1 VSKPKVAGF
10 VPDPRSASPVAP
22 EYSPITPKVQPV
34 LPATAFVPPPENGGT
49 FTFSMAE
56 PDVGEQPKMSIQQA
70 PARPAQPAQ
79 SVQPAQPIQQQMQQP
94 QIAQP
99 VKPLQQQEQQLQ
111 QQTKTDAQKQ
121 QPPQQP
127 PQQPIV
133 QQSQPQSAAPAA
145 AKHAISKADYIPQPP
160 NRPFSSEDATD
171 AMALRAAISTLQ
183 FQKKKAQNDMQ
194 ELARIKQMALD
205 DPERFKK
212 ELAAGRLKEE
222 RHVIGNMQ
230 SILDDLENGDDD
242 DEVVFEMGP
251 IGHKANEQAR
261 KISGETAT
269 SQPPR
274 SDSVSTTKDVSMEDL
289 PVSAQQAVKSTE
301 TAQPFPRIPEA
312 QNIVRMP
319 CVNWDKYGIV
329 GEPLERIH
337 NQQKRWPG
345 ATAGAN
351 KDRGREHAV
360 AAPYSPFLDRIEP
373 SPPST
378 TSRVEIRKD
387 SAAVSPG
394 TVRASNGSSS

>member
-1 VSKPKVAGF
+1 
-10 VPDPRSASPVAP
+10 VAP

-56 PDVGEQPKMSIQQA
+56 SDVGEQPKMPTQQM
-70 PARPAQPAQ
+70 Q
-79 SVQPAQPIQQQMQQP
+79 SAQPIQPTPPPQPMQSIQPAQLMQQQTQQSQMTKP
-94 QIAQP
+94 A
-99 VKPLQQQEQQLQ
+99 KPLQQQEQQLQ
-111 QQTKTDAQKQ
+111 QQTKNESQKP

-127 PQQPIV
+127 PQQPTA
-133 QQSQPQSAAPAA
+133 QQSQPQPAAPAVV
-145 AKHAISKADYIPQPP
+145 KHAVPNAEYIPQPP
-160 NRPFSSEDATD
+160 NRPFSSDDATD

-183 FQKKKAQNDMQ
+183 FQKKKAQNDMH
-194 ELARIKQMALD
+194 ELARIKQMALE
-205 DPERFKK
+205 DPERFKE

-230 SILDDLENGDDD
+230 SILDDLDNGDDD
-242 DEVVFEMGP
+242 DEVIFEVGP
-251 IGHKANEQAR
+251 ISHKADEQAR
-261 KISGETAT
+261 KASGDTAT

-274 SDSVSTTKDVSMEDL
+274 SDSVSTTKDVSMEER
-289 PVSAQQAVKSTE
+289 PAAEQKAVKSVD
-301 TAQPFPRIPEA
+301 APQPFPRIPEA

-329 GEPLERIH
+329 GEPLERMH

-360 AAPYSPFLDRIEP
+360 AAPYSPFLDRLEP

-378 TSRVEIRKD
+378 TSGVEVRKD

-394 TVRASNGSSS
+394 AVKASNGSSN